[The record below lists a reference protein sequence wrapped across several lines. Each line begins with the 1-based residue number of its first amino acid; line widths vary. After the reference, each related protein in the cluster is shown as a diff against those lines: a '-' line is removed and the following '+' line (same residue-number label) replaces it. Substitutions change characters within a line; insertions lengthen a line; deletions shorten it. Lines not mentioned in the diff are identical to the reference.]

1 MKGQIINSVLI
12 VLVCLVVFLLAK
24 RSNENKFHL
33 DFIIIHT
40 FLLLSSTVVYKL
52 IQLDAIGILF
62 FDLINIL
69 HIASFVFLIL
79 HIESAVKG
87 YKVKIL
93 GLFFIPIGLYIFVMI
108 LNYFGIY
115 LLHYSTLKTI
125 FLITQIEDPVYFSDK
140 LFVKLVGNAALL
152 AYLFRFCMAHID
164 ASVTIKKTR
173 LYKIWVYSYLILLF
187 ETLLVSSCYY
197 FSILN
202 PVFDASIHLI
212 IRINAISSLL
222 FFLANPVLL
231 NYLPLIKRVHI
242 VDPAILEDTF
252 VLVKNL
258 FQNEHLYLK
267 KRLTI
272 EDVVISVG
280 STIQKVQKAILTNT
294 QLNFNDF
301 VNAYRVDKSIE
312 LINNNYLIKMNL
324 TSLAIESGFNSHQTF
339 FRAFKKVKGC
349 TPTEYRKSLTLNK
362 SETL

>member
-93 GLFFIPIGLYIFVMI
+93 G
-108 LNYFGIY
+108 NYFGIY

-125 FLITQIEDPVYFSDK
+125 FLIIQIEDPAYFSDK

-187 ETLLVSSCYY
+187 ETLFVSSCYY

-202 PVFDASIHLI
+202 PVFDASILLI

-267 KRLTI
+267 KRLAI

-280 STIQKVQKAILTNT
+280 ST
-294 QLNFNDF
+294 
-301 VNAYRVDKSIE
+301 
-312 LINNNYLIKMNL
+312 
-324 TSLAIESGFNSHQTF
+324 
-339 FRAFKKVKGC
+339 
-349 TPTEYRKSLTLNK
+349 
-362 SETL
+362 